1 MKPILFEA
9 ENYFNDLSL
18 TKKSKKIPEG
28 INILK
33 KVENF
38 GFNFVY
44 NSASPWPYW
53 CTGTAEQNKFEPR
66 LYKDRQNKNVCI
78 FSKSAGFEPTMPDL
92 AGLGKTFLPVC

>member
-28 INILK
+28 IDILK

-44 NSASPWPYW
+44 NSASPRPYW
-53 CTGTAEQNKFEPR
+53 CTQLVGRRRAGKMQPR
-66 LYKDRQNKNVCI
+66 AFY
-78 FSKSAGFEPTMPDL
+78 F
-92 AGLGKTFLPVC
+92 

>member
-1 MKPILFEA
+1 MKPILCEA

-44 NSASPWPYW
+44 NSASPRPYW

-66 LYKDRQNKNVCI
+66 LYKDRQNKNVFI
-78 FSKSAGFEPTMPDL
+78 FSES
-92 AGLGKTFLPVC
+92 VNNRR